1 MRRIWRGKW
10 GDVRMA
16 NSIVLGAMSNGL
28 DLSLDSWTQAVKT
41 SVKPKYVEANLKAF
55 EAGRS
60 QS

>member
-1 MRRIWRGKW
+1 MAREM

-41 SVKPKYVEANLKAF
+41 SV
-55 EAGRS
+55 
-60 QS
+60 